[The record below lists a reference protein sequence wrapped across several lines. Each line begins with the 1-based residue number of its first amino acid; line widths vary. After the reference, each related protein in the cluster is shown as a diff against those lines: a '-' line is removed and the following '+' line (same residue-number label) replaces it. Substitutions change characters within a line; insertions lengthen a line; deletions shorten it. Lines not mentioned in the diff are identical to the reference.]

1 MSAALNAIFQSRRRS
16 LIWAVMKIVGD
27 PQTAEDVAQEAY
39 LRARRAIENGSID
52 HIEAFLHQTARNLAL
67 DHQRHRKMRSTYEAD
82 GVSDDFLQNIPDNV
96 PSIEAAIL
104 DRERFH
110 ALQKALSGLPERT
123 QTVMR
128 LSRIEE
134 WSNRK
139 IAEHLDISERTVF
152 NDLKLAMAHCRETLA
167 RFDSR

>member
-1 MSAALNAIFQSRRRS
+1 
-16 LIWAVMKIVGD
+16 MKIVGD

-39 LRARRAIENGSID
+39 LRARRAVENGSIE

-82 GVSDDFLQNIPDNV
+82 GVSEDFIQNIPDNV
-96 PSIEAAIL
+96 PSIEAALL
-104 DRERFH
+104 DRERFQ
-110 ALQKALSGLPERT
+110 ALQKALGGLPQRA
-123 QTVMR
+123 QTVMI

-134 WSNRK
+134 WSNRR

-152 NDLKLAMAHCRETLA
+152 NDLKQAMAHCRETMA
-167 RFDSR
+167 RFDGR